1 MLITLSYRFDEK
13 DVLDLFVLLTLRITT
28 EGGQSVDRQFL
39 EGVPRNDED
48 ERSMGTLLL
57 HNPRIQF
64 YLLYFAAWFI
74 ACIWDYLRN
83 PPAIQDDSRT
93 PRNEV
98 AHGAPGLFPSAAS
111 QTPPRSVS
119 RPGRRTD
126 KEVEPIRGD
135 RRLQAPTRSHPRTD
149 FRLQEV

>member
-1 MLITLSYRFDEK
+1 
-13 DVLDLFVLLTLRITT
+13 
-28 EGGQSVDRQFL
+28 
-39 EGVPRNDED
+39 
-48 ERSMGTLLL
+48 MGTLLL
-57 HNPRIQF
+57 HDPWVRF
-64 YLLYFAAWFI
+64 YLLYFAAWYV
-74 ACIWDYLRN
+74 ACILDCLRN

-135 RRLQAPTRSHPRTD
+135 RWLQAPTRSHPRPD
-149 FRLQEV
+149 FQLQEG

>member
-1 MLITLSYRFDEK
+1 
-13 DVLDLFVLLTLRITT
+13 
-28 EGGQSVDRQFL
+28 
-39 EGVPRNDED
+39 
-48 ERSMGTLLL
+48 MGTLLL
-57 HNPRIQF
+57 HNPWVQF
-64 YLLYFAAWFI
+64 CLLRVAALLVAYTWS
-74 ACIWDYLRN
+74 YLRN

-135 RRLQAPTRSHPRTD
+135 RRLQAPTRSHPHPD
-149 FRLQEV
+149 FRLQEG